1 MFELNGLYKSKQ
13 FTLKI
18 DDRKFSLFNPMK
30 KEVCCGFITY
40 ISSYIKDNKKTKLAI
55 TNRQLI
61 CSSTNLNIG
70 LIESIYY
77 HNNTVIITY
86 LDKTNNIKTNTLEKV
101 H

>member
-40 ISSYIKDNKKTKLAI
+40 ISSYIKDNKKK
-55 TNRQLI
+55 N
-61 CSSTNLNIG
+61 
-70 LIESIYY
+70 
-77 HNNTVIITY
+77 
-86 LDKTNNIKTNTLEKV
+86 
-101 H
+101 